1 MYTFKIGTL
10 ICVISFKCVISV
22 FILCTFQATILCD
35 IVVLYVVKKR
45 DVYKSMKY
53 QSVAD
58 ESVNVSSAFFFFSF
72 MSEQS
77 YYFILLIISYRQIIS
92 ACSIMTLIKPCMY
105 KVKFTI

>member
-1 MYTFKIGTL
+1 MYTLKIGTL

-58 ESVNVSSAFFFFSF
+58 ESVNVSSAFFFPHLCLNKV
-72 MSEQS
+72 
-77 YYFILLIISYRQIIS
+77 I
-92 ACSIMTLIKPCMY
+92 TLFC
-105 KVKFTI
+105 KFFCIDR